1 VAMFGFTFDKAEWLV
16 GAMLVVAILAAVL
29 S

>member
-1 VAMFGFTFDKAEWLV
+1 MFGFAFDKAEWLV
-16 GAMLVVAILAAVL
+16 GAMLVVAILAVVF